1 MKLFAQGDLPT
12 LALDPTAVRLLGW
25 ALGGYV
31 VFLLAISIYASQRV
45 DTEADYVVAG
55 RRLPLFLAW
64 GTLIA
69 TWFGAATMFA
79 AAGAAREEG
88 LLGVVLDPFAC
99 AGTLVLAG
107 IFFARPLWKMELYTM
122 ADFYRIKYGP
132 AAELVGACIQV
143 PAYFSWVALQYTAL
157 AKILELY
164 FGLPLLTGIL
174 VVAGVTLCYT
184 MIGGMWSVTLTD
196 TVQIVIA
203 LAGLVVLT
211 VATLS
216 DPRLGDGDPLR
227 GLAVV
232 FSRVAATHPDHLR
245 LVPAEPS
252 LAVVLGW
259 LGAWATGLFGNI
271 PGQDLQQRVF
281 ASKSPNTA
289 MYACILAGVLYLAFG
304 MLPVTLGLASLVT
317 HPAGTLD
324 PVSFLAGEY
333 LSTGMLVVFVVAV
346 VSMVVSTATSAV
358 LAPATILGH
367 NLLARIP
374 FLARIPGLNGTGL
387 GRDRLCV
394 VLVSLGGIALAMW
407 GKSLME
413 LLDVA
418 LSIQLVALF
427 VPVVMG
433 IYGRPRGQWAAV
445 LSMLL
450 GFGGW
455 LVAFAIEH
463 LDGSLPLGFHSAVT
477 TIPASFWGLG
487 CGILGYALGNW
498 RDLSRGR
505 TGGLSRSPGLRGVE
519 TR

>member
-1 MKLFAQGDLPT
+1 MPLLAQNDLPT
-12 LALDPTAVRLLGW
+12 LALDPAAIRLLGW
-25 ALGGYV
+25 ALAGYV
-31 VFLLAISIYASQRV
+31 VFLLGISIYASRKV
-45 DTEADYVVAG
+45 ENEADYVVAG

-107 IFFARPLWKMELYTM
+107 IFFARPLWRMELYTM
-122 ADFYRIKYGP
+122 ADFYRVKYGP
-132 AAELVGACIQV
+132 RAELVGGCIQV
-143 PAYFSWVALQYTAL
+143 PAYFSWVAIQYTAL
-157 AKILELY
+157 ARILELY
-164 FGLPLLTGIL
+164 FDIPLTAGIL
-174 VVAGVTLCYT
+174 IVAAVTLVYT
-184 MIGGMWSVTLTD
+184 LIGGMWSVTLTD

-211 VATLS
+211 AAALA
-216 DPRLGDGDPLR
+216 DPRLGDGDPFR
-227 GLAVV
+227 GLAAV

-245 LVPAEPS
+245 LIPADPS

-259 LGAWATGLFGNI
+259 LGSWATGLFGNI

-281 ASKSPNTA
+281 AAKSPNTA
-289 MYACILAGVLYLAFG
+289 MHACILAGVLYLAFG

-317 HPAGTLD
+317 HPNGSLD
-324 PVSFLAGEY
+324 PVGFLAGEY
-333 LSTGMLVVFVVAV
+333 LSTGMLVVFVIAV
-346 VSMVVSTATSAV
+346 MSMVVSTATSAV

-367 NLLARIP
+367 NLLARLP
-374 FLARIPGLNGTGL
+374 GFAGPGLL
-387 GRDRLCV
+387 RDRLCV
-394 VLVSLGGIALAMW
+394 VLVSLGGITLAMW

-427 VPVVMG
+427 VPVVAG
-433 IYGRPRGQWAAV
+433 IYGRPRGEAPAV

-450 GFGGW
+450 GFTAW
-455 LVAFAIEH
+455 LLAFGVEH
-463 LDGSLPLGFHSAVT
+463 LEGSLPQGVFT
-477 TIPASFWGLG
+477 TLTTVPADFWGLG
-487 CGILGYALGNW
+487 FAILGYLAGQWLTQT
-498 RDLSRGR
+498 RGI
-505 TGGLSRSPGLRGVE
+505 S
-519 TR
+519 

>member
-1 MKLFAQGDLPT
+1 MMPLFAQGELPA
-12 LALDPTAVRLLGW
+12 LALEPGAVRLLGQ
-25 ALGGYV
+25 ALVGYV
-31 VFLLAISIYASQRV
+31 LFLLGISVYAAGRV

-107 IFFARPLWKMELYTM
+107 IFFARPLWRMELYTM
-122 ADFYRIKYGP
+122 ADFHRVTYGP
-132 AAELVGACIQV
+132 TAELVGACIQV
-143 PAYFSWVALQYTAL
+143 PAYFSWVALQYMAL
-157 AKILELY
+157 ARILELY
-164 FGLPLLTGIL
+164 FGIPLTTGIL
-174 VVAGVTLCYT
+174 IVAGVTLVYT
-184 MIGGMWSVTLTD
+184 LIGGMWSVTLTD

-211 VATLS
+211 AAALA

-227 GLAVV
+227 GLATV
-232 FSRVAATHPDHLR
+232 FSRVAESHPDHLR
-245 LVPAEPS
+245 LVPADPS
-252 LAVVLGW
+252 AAVLLGW

-281 ASKSPNTA
+281 AAKSPDTA
-289 MYACILAGVLYLAFG
+289 MHACILAGVLYLAFG

-317 HPAGTLD
+317 HPEGTLD
-324 PVSFLAGEY
+324 PVGFLAGEY
-333 LSTGMLVVFVVAV
+333 LSTGMLVVFVIAV
-346 VSMVVSTATSAV
+346 MSMVVSTATSAV
-358 LAPATILGH
+358 LAPATIMGH
-367 NLLARIP
+367 NLLS
-374 FLARIPGLNGTGL
+374 RIPGFDVTGL
-387 GRDRLCV
+387 VRDRLCV

-427 VPVVMG
+427 VPVLMG
-433 IYGRPRGQWAAV
+433 IYGRPRGELAGV

-450 GFGGW
+450 GFGAW
-455 LVAFAIEH
+455 IVSFAIEH
-463 LDGSLPLGFHSAVT
+463 GEGLLPPGFFNAVT
-477 TIPASFWGLG
+477 TVPSDFWGLG
-487 CGILGYALGNW
+487 FAILGYALGN
-498 RDLSRGR
+498 RLAVKPGGSHSHGGVRG
-505 TGGLSRSPGLRGVE
+505 P
-519 TR
+519 

>member
-1 MKLFAQGDLPT
+1 MTPLLAQGELPA
-12 LALDPTAVRLLGW
+12 LALEPGAVRLLGW
-25 ALGGYV
+25 ALVGYV
-31 VFLLAISIYASQRV
+31 VFLLGISIYASRKV
-45 DTEADYVVAG
+45 ENEADYVVAG

-99 AGTLVLAG
+99 AGTLILAG
-107 IFFARPLWKMELYTM
+107 IFFARPLWRMELYTM
-122 ADFYRIKYGP
+122 ADFNRVKYGP
-132 AAELVGACIQV
+132 RAELVGACIQV

-157 AKILELY
+157 ARILDLY
-164 FGLPLLTGIL
+164 FGIPLATGIL
-174 VVAGVTLCYT
+174 IVAAVTLVYT
-184 MIGGMWSVTLTD
+184 LIGGMWSVTLTD

-211 VATLS
+211 AAALS
-216 DPRLGDGDPLR
+216 APQLGNGDPWR
-227 GLAVV
+227 GLAIV
-232 FSRVAATHPDHLR
+232 FTRVAETHPDHLR
-245 LVPAEPS
+245 LVPADPS
-252 LAVVLGW
+252 LAVLLGW

-281 ASKSPNTA
+281 AAKSPNTA

-317 HPAGTLD
+317 HPEGTLD
-324 PVSFLAGEY
+324 PVGFLAGEY
-333 LSTGMLVVFVVAV
+333 LSTGMLVVFVIAV
-346 VSMVVSTATSAV
+346 MSMVVSTATSAV

-367 NLLARIP
+367 NLLS
-374 FLARIPGLNGTGL
+374 RIPGFDTGGL
-387 GRDRLCV
+387 VRDRLCV

-433 IYGRPRGQWAAV
+433 IYGRPRSEWAGV

-450 GFGGW
+450 GFGAW
-455 LVAFAIEH
+455 LVTFAVEH
-463 LDGSLPLGFHSAVT
+463 LAGPEPNGLVAAIT
-477 TIPASFWGLG
+477 TVPSDFWGLG
-487 CGILGYALGNW
+487 CGLLGYVVGN
-498 RDLSRGR
+498 RLAQPR
-505 TGGLSRSPGLRGVE
+505 
-519 TR
+519 

>member
-1 MKLFAQGDLPT
+1 MLAQGDLPA
-12 LALDPTAVRLLGW
+12 LALDPAAIRLLGW
-25 ALGGYV
+25 ALAGYV
-31 VFLLAISIYASQRV
+31 VFLLAISIYASGKV
-45 DTEADYVVAG
+45 ENEADYVVAG

-88 LLGVVLDPFAC
+88 LSGVILDPFAC

-107 IFFARPLWKMELYTM
+107 IFFARPLWKMGLYTM
-122 ADFYRIKYGP
+122 ADFYRVKYGP

-164 FGLPLLTGIL
+164 FSLPLVAGIL
-174 VVAGVTLCYT
+174 VVAAVTLVYT
-184 MIGGMWSVTLTD
+184 LIGGMWSVTLTD

-203 LAGLVVLT
+203 LVGLVVL
-211 VATLS
+211 AAAALS

-227 GLAVV
+227 GLAAV
-232 FSRVAATHPDHLR
+232 FTRVAETHPEHIR
-245 LVPAEPS
+245 LLPADPS
-252 LAVVLGW
+252 LAVFLGW

-281 ASKSPNTA
+281 AAKSPNTA
-289 MYACILAGVLYLAFG
+289 MQACILAGVLYLAFG
-304 MLPVTLGLASLVT
+304 MIPVTLGLASLVT
-317 HPAGTLD
+317 HPNGTLD
-324 PVSFLAGEY
+324 PVGFLAGEY
-333 LSTGMLVVFVVAV
+333 LSTGMLVVFVIAV
-346 VSMVVSTATSAV
+346 MSMVVSTATSAV

-367 NLLARIP
+367 NI
-374 FLARIPGLNGTGL
+374 LARIPGLAGNGL
-387 GRDRLCV
+387 QRDRICV

-407 GKSLME
+407 GKSLMT

-433 IYGRPRGQWAAV
+433 IYGRPRGQLAAV

-455 LVAFAIEH
+455 LVTFTIEQFA
-463 LDGSLPLGFHSAVT
+463 GSLPAGLFT
-477 TIPASFWGLG
+477 TITTVPSDFWGLG
-487 CGILGYALGNW
+487 CGILGFVLGQM
-498 RDLSRGR
+498 LSPSPVAGR
-505 TGGLSRSPGLRGVE
+505 ASGQAVMPGSR
-519 TR
+519 

>member
-1 MKLFAQGDLPT
+1 MMTLFAQGDPPT
-12 LALDPTAVRLLGW
+12 LALDPGAVRLLGW
-25 ALGGYV
+25 ALVGYV
-31 VFLLAISIYASQRV
+31 VFLLAISVYASRKV
-45 DTEADYVVAG
+45 VSEADYLVAG

-88 LLGVVLDPFAC
+88 LLGVVLDPLAC

-122 ADFYRIKYGP
+122 ADFYRVKYGP

-164 FGLPLLTGIL
+164 FGIPLTVGIL
-174 VVAGVTLCYT
+174 IVAAVTLVYT

-196 TVQIVIA
+196 TVQIVIG

-211 VATLS
+211 AAALS
-216 DPRLGDGDPLR
+216 DPQLGDGDPLR
-227 GLAVV
+227 GIGAV
-232 FSRVAATHPDHLR
+232 FSNVATTHPDHLR
-245 LVPAEPS
+245 LVPADPS
-252 LAVVLGW
+252 LTVLLGW

-281 ASKSPNTA
+281 AAKSPNTA

-317 HPAGTLD
+317 HPEGTLD
-324 PVSFLAGEY
+324 PVGFLAGEY

-374 FLARIPGLNGTGL
+374 FLSRVPGLDGTGL

-394 VLVSLGGIALAMW
+394 ILVSLGGIMIAMW

-433 IYGRPRGQWAAV
+433 IYGRPRSEWAGV

-450 GFGGW
+450 GFGAW
-455 LVAFAIEH
+455 LVAFTIEH
-463 LDGSLPLGFHSAVT
+463 LDGSLPAGFHAAVT
-477 TIPASFWGLG
+477 TIPADFWGLG
-487 CGILGYALGNW
+487 CGILGYALGN
-498 RDLSRGR
+498 RRGQA
-505 TGGLSRSPGLRGVE
+505 RGIS
-519 TR
+519 